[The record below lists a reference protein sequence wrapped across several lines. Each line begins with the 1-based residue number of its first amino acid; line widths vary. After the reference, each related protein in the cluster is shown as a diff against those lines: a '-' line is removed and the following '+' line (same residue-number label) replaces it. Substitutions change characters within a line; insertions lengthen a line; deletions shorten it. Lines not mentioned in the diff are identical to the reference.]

1 MSRDSRSIIQ
11 QGELDGFCL
20 LYAILNAFKAIY
32 PGRFELDQQ
41 KKIWSSLIGVTPSLQ
56 NFASFGSTIADIPN
70 NDTDVAVKAL
80 LKNQYS
86 EILTNWL
93 KDKRHNKTGYSSIRI
108 EPVTMD
114 TGQWYRA
121 MLREPFP
128 DDAAYILCFRQAESR
143 SKGVLKHGPTN
154 EHWVAIVG
162 ATDEALAL
170 ACSYTSHYLGSKY
183 AESEISVGTQSRAFN
198 NQTAKELTSSQ
209 VFTRSRYKIS
219 IV

>member
-1 MSRDSRSIIQ
+1 MLRNSRSIIQ

-32 PGRFELDQQ
+32 PGKFELDQQ
-41 KKIWSSLIGVTPSLQ
+41 KKVWSSLIGVTPSLQ

-121 MLREPFP
+121 MLREPFA
-128 DDAAYILCFRQAESR
+128 DDAAYILCFREAESR
-143 SKGVLKHGPTN
+143 SKGILKYGPTN

-162 ATDEALAL
+162 ATDEALAV
-170 ACSYTSHYLGSKY
+170 ACSYTSHYLGSSY
-183 AESEISVGTQSRAFN
+183 IESGVSVGSRTRAFN
-198 NQTAKELTSSQ
+198 NEIVQKLTDHR
-209 VFTRSRYKIS
+209 VFTHSRYKIT